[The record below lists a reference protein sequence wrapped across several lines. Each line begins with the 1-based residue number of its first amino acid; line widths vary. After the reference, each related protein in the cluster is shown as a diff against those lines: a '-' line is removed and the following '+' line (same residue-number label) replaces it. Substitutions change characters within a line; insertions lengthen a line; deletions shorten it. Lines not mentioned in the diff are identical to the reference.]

1 MLYSQRKKKHS
12 SQSMKKLYW
21 MAALALALSSL
32 AACGGKSSSGPT
44 TDTTQVP
51 LAVEDGPGRDEARTV
66 KADAQYNGHQYH
78 FDIVSTPDDSLPRV
92 KDRFGD
98 PYLDNRITVSV
109 VRDGGTPVQYS
120 FTKADFSA
128 DGTKN
133 QILGGIAFSGAD
145 AEGLHFGAQ
154 LNAPGDEEGGTAFKI
169 TLPLVGSGKPHIVQ
183 DTNQDTASDDV
194 MD

>member
-1 MLYSQRKKKHS
+1 MQ
-12 SQSMKKLYW
+12 KLYW

-98 PYLDNRITVSV
+98 PYLDNRIT
-109 VRDGGTPVQYS
+109 
-120 FTKADFSA
+120 F
-128 DGTKN
+128 
-133 QILGGIAFSGAD
+133 II
-145 AEGLHFGAQ
+145 
-154 LNAPGDEEGGTAFKI
+154 
-169 TLPLVGSGKPHIVQ
+169 
-183 DTNQDTASDDV
+183 
-194 MD
+194 

>member
-1 MLYSQRKKKHS
+1 
-12 SQSMKKLYW
+12 MKKLYW
-21 MAALALALSSL
+21 MVALVPALLSMM
-32 AACGGKSSSGPT
+32 ACGGKSSSEQPA
-44 TDTTQVP
+44 DTTHVP
-51 LAVEDGPGRDEARTV
+51 LAVEEGPGRDDARTV
-66 KADAQYNGHQYH
+66 RADAAYNGHQYH

-109 VRDGGTPVQYS
+109 VRDGGTPVRFS

-128 DGTKN
+128 DDTRN
-133 QILGGIAFSGAD
+133 HILGGIAFSSVD

-169 TLPLVGSGKPHIVQ
+169 TLPLVGSGKPQIVQ
-183 DTNQDTASDDV
+183 DTNQDTASDDA

>member
-1 MLYSQRKKKHS
+1 
-12 SQSMKKLYW
+12 MKKLYW
-21 MAALALALSSL
+21 TAALALALSSL

-169 TLPLVGSGKPHIVQ
+169 TLPLVGSGKPRIVQ